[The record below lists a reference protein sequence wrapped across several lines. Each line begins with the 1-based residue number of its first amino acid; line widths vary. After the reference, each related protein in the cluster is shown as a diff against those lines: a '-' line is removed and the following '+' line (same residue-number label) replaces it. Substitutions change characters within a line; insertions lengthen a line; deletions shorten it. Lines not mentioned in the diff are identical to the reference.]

1 MMFKGGK
8 YMSHL
13 TARRALLFSATA
25 LLGVPA
31 LASAQSVAPTQADQ
45 GADRPAEDGG
55 LEEIVVTA
63 ERRKENQQNV
73 PVSVSAVKGDVLR
86 QFQSGGEDILALA
99 GRVPGLYAE
108 TTTGRI
114 FPRFYIRGL
123 GNVDFYL
130 GASQPV
136 SIIQDDIV
144 LEHVVLKSNPV
155 FDVAQVEVL
164 RGPQGSLFGR
174 NTTAGI
180 IKFDTIR
187 PSMDFQARGNFS
199 YGSYNTVTADVGVGG
214 PIVQDK
220 VAFRVSGLYQRRD
233 DWIDNAYGGIGLDGT
248 RGGKDVMGGFEEKD
262 ARLQLLFTPTENLSI
277 NLSGHYRDY
286 DGTSTIFYRN
296 ALPIGTNN
304 PNKRRDVIVQ
314 DEAFD
319 NPQAYETYGGS
330 ANIAWDVGGITLT
343 SITGYETTSGYS
355 RGDTD
360 GGAAVSFPVNG
371 VPNGYGQS
379 QGNIRDLDQW
389 TQEVRL
395 ASSGDSAFKWQ
406 VGGFYFDQRDITDF
420 YQRRFFLT
428 APFVAAN
435 GNTNNPDNWVRLHDV
450 NTSWAVFGQ
459 ASHKIGDRLTLT
471 AGARYTEDRK
481 RTTLL
486 KPAMTGATVNFPA
499 TAPRDI
505 RLVGKEPS
513 WDVSALYE
521 VAPEVNV
528 YARVARGFRGP
539 TIQGRSAVFASAFTT
554 ADSETIMSYE
564 VGFKSEPFSNLRL
577 NASAFHWQVDD
588 IQLNG
593 NDADG
598 NGVLFNADKATAW
611 GVEGE
616 LEWRP
621 IRNISFSLGGNVLK
635 TEIKDDRVYA
645 QVCALNGR
653 VTCTVLD
660 PTITRPIFGA
670 PAVLAQIDGNP
681 LPNAPKWQI
690 NAAVRYD
697 IPLWNEGN
705 LFVATDF
712 NAQGYTNF
720 ILYKTREFYA
730 DGNYELGLKVG
741 YTDPDDRYEIAAFAR
756 NITAQKNLKGV
767 IENYNAAVYNEPRI
781 IGASFSIKTR

>member
-1 MMFKGGK
+1 
-8 YMSHL
+8 MSFVN
-13 TARRALLFSATA
+13 ARRALLLSATA
-25 LLGVPA
+25 MLA
-31 LASAQSVAPTQADQ
+31 LPGIASAQTADQAQANQ
-45 GADRPAEDGG
+45 GADRAADDGG
-55 LEEIVVTA
+55 LQDIVVTA
-63 ERRKENQQNV
+63 ERREENLQRV
-73 PVSVSAVKGDVLR
+73 PVSVTAVQGDSLR
-86 QFQSGGEDILALA
+86 QFQSGGEDIVSLA

-123 GNVDFYL
+123 GNIDFYL

-214 PIVQDK
+214 PIVEDK

-233 DWIDNAYGGIGLDGT
+233 DWIDNAFAGTGFDGT
-248 RGGKDVMGGFEEKD
+248 TGGKDVMGGFEEKD
-262 ARLQLLFTPTENLSI
+262 ARLQLLFTPVEDLTI

-296 ALPIGTNN
+296 ALPMGSNN
-304 PNKRRDVIVQ
+304 PNKPRDVINQ

-319 NPQAYETYGGS
+319 NRQAYETYGGS
-330 ANIAWDVGGITLT
+330 ANIAWDFGGVTLT
-343 SITGYETTSGYS
+343 SITGYETTSGFS

-360 GGAAVSFPVNG
+360 GGAAVNFPVNG
-371 VPNGYGQS
+371 APNGYGQS
-379 QGNIRDLDQW
+379 QGNVRDLDQW

-406 VGGFYFDQRDITDF
+406 VGGFYFDSRDTTDF

-428 APFVAAN
+428 APFVASN
-435 GNTNNPDNWVRLHDV
+435 PNTNNPDNWVRLRNV

-459 ASHKIGDRLTLT
+459 ASYTFDRLTLT
-471 AGARYTEDRK
+471 GGARYTEDRK
-481 RTTLL
+481 RTNLV
-486 KPAMTGATVNFPA
+486 KAAMTGATVNFPA
-499 TAPRDI
+499 TAPRNV
-505 RLVGKEPS
+505 RLTGKEPS

-521 VAPEVNV
+521 VADDVNV
-528 YARVARGFRGP
+528 FARVARGFRGP
-539 TIQGRSAVFASAFTT
+539 TIQGRSAVFGSAFTT

-564 VGFKSEPFSNLRL
+564 LGFKSEPFSNLRL
-577 NASAFHWQVDD
+577 NATAFHWNVDD

-611 GVEGE
+611 GVEAE

-621 IRNISFSLGGNVLK
+621 IRNISFTLGGNVLK
-635 TEIKDDRVYA
+635 TEIEDDRVYA

-653 VTCTVLD
+653 VTCTVQD
-660 PTITRPIFGA
+660 PTITRTIFGA

-681 LPNAPKWQI
+681 LPNAPKWQL
-690 NAAVRYD
+690 NAAARYD

-705 LFVATDF
+705 LFVASDF
-712 NAQGYTNF
+712 NVQGYTNF
-720 ILYKTREFYA
+720 VLYKTREFYSE
-730 DGNYELGLKVG
+730 GNYELGLKVG
-741 YTDPDDRYEIAAFAR
+741 YTDPDDRYEIAAFGR
-756 NITAQKNLKGV
+756 NITGEKNLKGV

-781 IGASFSIKTR
+781 IGVSFAIKTR